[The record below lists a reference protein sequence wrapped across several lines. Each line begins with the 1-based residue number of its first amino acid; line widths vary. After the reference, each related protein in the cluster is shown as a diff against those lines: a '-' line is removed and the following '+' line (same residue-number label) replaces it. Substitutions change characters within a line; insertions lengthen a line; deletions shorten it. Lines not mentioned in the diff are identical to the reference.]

1 MALEEQKT
9 VVKGT
14 VWGLVGNLF
23 FKIISFVYLMVST
36 RLFSQQDIG
45 TFYLGLGFIS
55 ILGIFGDLGLFAA
68 FTRFIPYYMGKGEK
82 KKAYALLRG
91 AYWFVTFFSVLMGIL
106 IMIGAPYIAESAGN
120 PDLEIVMQV
129 LAFFVLVNSLL
140 NLNSYSLLSM
150 KNVRTQVLLSNSQH
164 ALKLVLTVLLFVF
177 IGSSVLSL
185 TAAYVASFVLA
196 ALLSFWYVKKMI
208 DESGIASEVSLKDQV
223 EALKEAVP
231 FGAVLSVITA
241 MWILISSSDRI
252 MLGYMIDPSKAAGVI
267 AVYAM
272 ATTLGG
278 VVSIFP
284 SALGNIFLPIIS
296 ELYAKGKKKEMLE
309 SSTFATRW
317 VLILMVPAAMLLI
330 SLPKEILVLFY
341 GSAYASGALVL
352 SIFTIGVFLRTASTV
367 HSSVLAA
374 MRLMKVELGIA
385 VFGALLNVVLNVLLI
400 PGYGMEGAAFASA
413 IALISV
419 SLLLIYYSR
428 KFAGG
433 TFLAGSV
440 RPFLAALLALGAFL
454 LLKDYF
460 AVLFGFSVPLPAEIA
475 SSPAFQ
481 KVWQFGVLG
490 ILFLVCCAIYFVF
503 LSLLRAFGKE
513 DIELLRSAFRR
524 VGMKD
529 SHVEIVWMLM
539 RSE

>member
-1 MALEEQKT
+1 MALDEHKA
-9 VVKGT
+9 VVRGT
-14 VWGLVGNLF
+14 AWGMAGNIF
-23 FKIISFVYLMVST
+23 FKVISFVYLMLST

-91 AYWFVTFFSVLMGIL
+91 AYWFVTFFSLLMAMLIL
-106 IMIGAPYIAESAGN
+106 IGAPYLAESTAN
-120 PDLEIVMQV
+120 PGLKIVMWA
-129 LAFFVLVNSLL
+129 LAFFVLANSLL

-150 KNVRTQVLLSNSQH
+150 KNVKMQVLLSNSQH

-177 IGSSVLSL
+177 IGSNVLSL
-185 TAAYVASFVLA
+185 TAAYTASFVLA
-196 ALLSFWYVKKMI
+196 AVLSFWYVKRMI
-208 DESGIASEVSLKDQV
+208 DESGIASDVTVKDQI

-241 MWILISSSDRI
+241 MWIIISSSDRI
-252 MLGYMIDPSKAAGVI
+252 ILGYMIDPSHAADII
-267 AVYAM
+267 AVYAL

-284 SALGNIFLPIIS
+284 AALGNIFLPIIS

-309 SSTFATRW
+309 SSMFATRW

-341 GSAYASGALVL
+341 GSAYAPGALVL

-367 HSSVLAA
+367 HSSILAA
-374 MRLMKVELGIA
+374 MRLVKIELGI
-385 VFGALLNVVLNVLLI
+385 VLFGAVLNVILNVMLI

-413 IALISV
+413 IALTSV
-419 SLLLIYYSR
+419 SLLLFYYCR

-440 RPFLAALLALGAFL
+440 RPFLAALLALGAFF
-454 LLKDYF
+454 LLKDYS
-460 AVLFGFSVPLPAEIA
+460 AILFGLSIPLPAAIL
-475 SSPAFQ
+475 SNQIYQ

-490 ILFLVCCAIYFVF
+490 VLFLVCCAIYFVF

-529 SHVEIVWMLM
+529 SHMEIVWMLM